1 MKLILLRYL
10 LMLDAVVLAML
21 GALLIFEPR
30 QIETFFHFTDLPATV
45 SYLIGLWGCIML
57 SLAAAYAIVSRDPI
71 RHRFWIDIGIVRA
84 LLETIFGATTLARG
98 TVNFSQAGFGTILA
112 AALAIAYLLLYPR
125 PPRVVEL
132 VAQPPKPV

>member
-1 MKLILLRYL
+1 
-10 LMLDAVVLAML
+10 
-21 GALLIFEPR
+21 
-30 QIETFFHFTDLPATV
+30 
-45 SYLIGLWGCIML
+45 ML

-84 LLETIFGATTLARG
+84 LLEAIFGATALARG
-98 TVNFSQAGFGTILA
+98 SVNFSQAGVGTMLA

-132 VAQPPKPV
+132 VAQSPKPV

>member
-1 MKLILLRYL
+1 MKLTLLRYL
-10 LMLDAVVLAML
+10 LMLDAVILAVL
-21 GALLIFEPR
+21 GALLIFAPH
-30 QIETFFHFTDLPATV
+30 QIETYFHFNDLPATV
-45 SYLIGLWGCIML
+45 SYLIGLWGCVML

-84 LLETIFGATTLARG
+84 LLEAIFGATALARG
-98 TVNFSQAGFGTILA
+98 SVNFSQAGVGTMLA

-132 VAQPPKPV
+132 VAQSPKPV